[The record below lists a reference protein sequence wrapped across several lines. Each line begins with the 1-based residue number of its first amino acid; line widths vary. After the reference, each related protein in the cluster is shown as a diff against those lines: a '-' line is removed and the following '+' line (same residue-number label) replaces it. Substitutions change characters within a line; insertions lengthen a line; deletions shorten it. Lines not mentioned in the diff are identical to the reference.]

1 MNILLW
7 KIAAH
12 ALYKDKN
19 PFFTKPPPPKPTN
32 ALLLPFIYLLHNTFK
47 AGSPYFFIT
56 LFIYLSHHAKI
67 CVLDFEDKLQVYCYF
82 YWSYWGSRLVLFANE
97 AESLGCCCCCG
108 VEKRDKLLL
117 TLLIKK
123 LEIKLEYFFPYWH
136 LLNGGLSALFCLML
150 SQ

>member
-1 MNILLW
+1 MR
-7 KIAAH
+7 
-12 ALYKDKN
+12 
-19 PFFTKPPPPKPTN
+19 P
-32 ALLLPFIYLLHNTFK
+32 
-47 AGSPYFFIT
+47 
-56 LFIYLSHHAKI
+56 
-67 CVLDFEDKLQVYCYF
+67 
-82 YWSYWGSRLVLFANE
+82 SRWVVAV
-97 AESLGCCCCCG
+97 AVG